1 MITDEWHG
9 RGTWMPG
16 QSRSG
21 GENTHDRLLLFEE
34 EKMAKLIIA
43 MTVTLLLALQSHAST
58 VLQKS
63 YAYRYESARDMAD
76 ERQFVICE
84 NRPRTPLVP
93 AHSPPPIAIRF
104 GTDPA
109 KPSESP
115 KKTQVAETS
124 PALPVP
130 VITLEKTIH
139 FAFDSSK
146 VRDRQGVT
154 LLARSLKS
162 DPALIGVR
170 VVGFTCNL
178 GSKAHN
184 ARLALRRAEAVAEI
198 LGEEGFK
205 IVEIAGEG
213 KCCYVPGERRHS
225 RRAEISVLRS
235 PGKDESDEK

>member
-1 MITDEWHG
+1 
-9 RGTWMPG
+9 
-16 QSRSG
+16 
-21 GENTHDRLLLFEE
+21 
-34 EKMAKLIIA
+34 MAKLIIA
-43 MTVTLLLALQSHAST
+43 ITVTLLLVMQSHASS

-63 YAYRYESARDMAD
+63 YAYRYESARDMTD
-76 ERQFVICE
+76 DRQFVVCE
-84 NRPRTPLVP
+84 NRLRTPLVP
-93 AHSPPPIAIRF
+93 ELSPPPIAVRF

-109 KPSESP
+109 KPLESP
-115 KKTQVAETS
+115 KETQVAEAS
-124 PALPVP
+124 SSLPDP
-130 VITLEKTIH
+130 KTTLEKIIH

-170 VVGFTCNL
+170 VVGFTCDL
-178 GSKAHN
+178 GSKSHN
-184 ARLALRRAEAVAEI
+184 DRLALRRAEAVAQI
-198 LGEEGFK
+198 LGDEGFK

-225 RRAEISVLRS
+225 RRAEISLLRS

>member
-1 MITDEWHG
+1 MDARAKPV
-9 RGTWMPG
+9 RG
-16 QSRSG
+16 
-21 GENTHDRLLLFEE
+21 EKTHDRLLLFEE

-43 MTVTLLLALQSHAST
+43 MMVTLLLAMQSHAST

-63 YAYRYESARDMAD
+63 YTYRYESTRDAAD
-76 ERQFVICE
+76 NRQFIICA
-84 NRPRTPLVP
+84 NQPQTPLVP
-93 AHSPPPIAIRF
+93 ELSPPPIAVRF

-115 KKTQVAETS
+115 QETQIAETS

-130 VITLEKTIH
+130 KITLEKTIH
-139 FAFDSSK
+139 FAFDSSR

-154 LLARSLKS
+154 LLAHALKS

-170 VVGFTCNL
+170 VVGFTCDL
-178 GSKAHN
+178 GSKTHN
-184 ARLALRRAEAVAEI
+184 DHLALRRAEAVADI

-213 KCCYVPGERRHS
+213 KCCYAPGERRNS

>member
-1 MITDEWHG
+1 MFRI
-9 RGTWMPG
+9 
-16 QSRSG
+16 
-21 GENTHDRLLLFEE
+21 
-34 EKMAKLIIA
+34 IIA
-43 MTVTLLLALQSHAST
+43 MTATLLWSMQGHAAT

-63 YAYRYESARDMAD
+63 YAYRYESARDIAD
-76 ERQFVICE
+76 ERQFVICD

-93 AHSPPPIAIRF
+93 AHSPPPIALRF

-109 KPSESP
+109 KTLESP
-115 KKTQVAETS
+115 KETQVAEAS
-124 PALPVP
+124 PPLPVP
-130 VITLEKTIH
+130 KITLEKTIH

-146 VRDRQGVT
+146 VRDRQSVT

-170 VVGFTCNL
+170 VVGFTCDL
-178 GSKAHN
+178 GSKTHN
-184 ARLALRRAEAVAEI
+184 DRLALRRVEAVAEI

-205 IVEIAGEG
+205 VVEIGGEG

>member
-1 MITDEWHG
+1 
-9 RGTWMPG
+9 
-16 QSRSG
+16 
-21 GENTHDRLLLFEE
+21 
-34 EKMAKLIIA
+34 MARLIIA
-43 MTVTLLLALQSHAST
+43 MTATLLLAMQSHAST

-63 YAYRYESARDMAD
+63 FVYRYELARDAAD
-76 ERQFVICE
+76 NRQFVICE
-84 NRPRTPLVP
+84 NRLRTPLVP
-93 AHSPPPIAIRF
+93 EFSTPPIAVRF
-104 GTDPA
+104 GADPA

-115 KKTQVAETS
+115 KETQVAETS

-154 LLARSLKS
+154 LLAHALKS

-170 VVGFTCNL
+170 VVGFTCDL
-178 GSKAHN
+178 GSKTHN

-198 LGEEGFK
+198 LGDEGFK

-213 KCCYVPGERRHS
+213 KCCYVPGERQHS

>member
-1 MITDEWHG
+1 
-9 RGTWMPG
+9 
-16 QSRSG
+16 
-21 GENTHDRLLLFEE
+21 
-34 EKMAKLIIA
+34 MARLIIA
-43 MTVTLLLALQSHAST
+43 MTATLLLAMQSHAST

-76 ERQFVICE
+76 GRQFVICE
-84 NRPRTPLVP
+84 NRPQTPLVP
-93 AHSPPPIAIRF
+93 ELSPPPIAVRF
-104 GTDPA
+104 GSDPA

-115 KKTQVAETS
+115 QETQVAEAS
-124 PALPVP
+124 SALPVP
-130 VITLEKTIH
+130 KITHEKTIH

-154 LLARSLKS
+154 LLAHALKS

-170 VVGFTCNL
+170 VVGFTCDL
-178 GSKAHN
+178 GSKTHN

-198 LGEEGFK
+198 LGDEGFK

-235 PGKDESDEK
+235 PGKDKSGEK